1 MNQREFDIKNGFTM
15 KHARG
20 VGAFTTRT
28 SQHINHTFGTREV
41 MSRRSLLSVL
51 YSRVPALKWL
61 QQYKR
66 EDVAPDTAA
75 GLTLAIYNVPQ
86 GMAYSVLASLPP
98 VYGLYA
104 SFFPPL
110 LYFLFGTSRH
120 ISIGVFSITCLMI
133 GQARV
138 SILPDYADGTH
149 ATEYKATH
157 VPGFGAIVE
166 ATRRMLRISGLVA
179 RQPQY
184 GRHVRITGLTPIDVV
199 IVLAFV
205 TGTVQVI
212 MWILHLSFLS
222 TYLSDSVVSGLTF
235 AAALQA
241 FVAQLPNI
249 IGVELGYAEGDGF
262 LHVLSKVKEILIAV
276 PRANMV
282 AVALS
287 ISTIT
292 FLSMFKYFL
301 DPCLK
306 RRRIALPSELL
317 ALIITTIIS
326 SLLHLH
332 NRFDVKI
339 VDQVPV
345 GLPAPK
351 MPRFELVLDL
361 LSHAT
366 SIAVVSYV
374 ITVSMGKLFARKHKY
389 QINNDQE
396 MLALGLVGCFS
407 SFFSVFPTTTSLSR
421 SLINDGAGA
430 RTQVSGFV
438 SSCAILGVILFVAPV
453 LEPLPTCVLSS
464 IVVVA
469 LFSLLKKVQE
479 LPVLWRF
486 SKTDVVAWVG
496 TALVTFCWDIIQGLA
511 CGVVISLMTVI
522 IRTQRPSI
530 SLLGKIAESEYRSL
544 DSYSRATPTDVPVIR
559 FDAPVIFT
567 NAELLKSSIRES
579 LKKEQVFSE
588 EKDNSFCMVPGWNA
602 IVLDCRSWTYTDA
615 MGVDAVREVYF
626 LLSRAL
632 KNKQKRAF
640 VKYSIWEKAED
651 SGCVAKVSL
660 RSMSVYTSSQQQS
673 HVINDEMLNKKVL
686 LIFANLKSGIRI
698 QYARAGLFKTLRE
711 DQFCP
716 SIDDAIAVAA
726 RLHSDSRAF
735 FHMEAEDKIAVL

>member
-149 ATEYKATH
+149 ATEYK
-157 VPGFGAIVE
+157 G
-166 ATRRMLRISGLVA
+166 
-179 RQPQY
+179 
-184 GRHVRITGLTPIDVV
+184 ITGLTPIDVV

>member
-1 MNQREFDIKNGFTM
+1 
-15 KHARG
+15 
-20 VGAFTTRT
+20 
-28 SQHINHTFGTREV
+28 
-41 MSRRSLLSVL
+41 
-51 YSRVPALKWL
+51 
-61 QQYKR
+61 
-66 EDVAPDTAA
+66 
-75 GLTLAIYNVPQ
+75 
-86 GMAYSVLASLPP
+86 
-98 VYGLYA
+98 
-104 SFFPPL
+104 
-110 LYFLFGTSRH
+110 
-120 ISIGVFSITCLMI
+120 MI

-184 GRHVRITGLTPIDVV
+184 GRHV
-199 IVLAFV
+199 
-205 TGTVQVI
+205 I

-262 LHVLSKVKEILIAV
+262 LHVLS
-276 PRANMV
+276 
-282 AVALS
+282 
-287 ISTIT
+287 
-292 FLSMFKYFL
+292 
-301 DPCLK
+301 
-306 RRRIALPSELL
+306 
-317 ALIITTIIS
+317 LIITTIIS

-389 QINNDQE
+389 QINND
-396 MLALGLVGCFS
+396 
-407 SFFSVFPTTTSLSR
+407 
-421 SLINDGAGA
+421 
-430 RTQVSGFV
+430 QVSGFV

-579 LKKEQVFSE
+579 LKKEQG
-588 EKDNSFCMVPGWNA
+588 EK
-602 IVLDCRSWTYTDA
+602 I
-615 MGVDAVREVYF
+615 
-626 LLSRAL
+626 
-632 KNKQKRAF
+632 
-640 VKYSIWEKAED
+640 
-651 SGCVAKVSL
+651 L
-660 RSMSVYTSSQQQS
+660 R
-673 HVINDEMLNKKVL
+673 I
-686 LIFANLKSGIRI
+686 
-698 QYARAGLFKTLRE
+698 
-711 DQFCP
+711 
-716 SIDDAIAVAA
+716 
-726 RLHSDSRAF
+726 
-735 FHMEAEDKIAVL
+735 